1 MPTSLSLDEALEKN
15 PVGLF
20 QYRLLLMC
28 GFAFMTDGLEVNLLT
43 FLATCAGDEWGL
55 SDQEQAAIT
64 GYYFKGWLHSGRS
77 ELLCSYYRG
86 SLCWHPCRFPV
97 LGPVCR

>member
-1 MPTSLSLDEALEKN
+1 MPESLSLDEALEKN

-28 GFAFMTDGLEVNLLT
+28 GFAFMTDSLEVNLLT

-55 SDQEQAAIT
+55 SDQQQAAIT
-64 GYYFKGWLHSGRS
+64 GYSIRKVAIGFFIRLIT
-77 ELLCSYYRG
+77 
-86 SLCWHPCRFPV
+86 
-97 LGPVCR
+97 